1 MAFPLSILL
10 IPYLIF
16 LLLWI
21 FFSFVGIFH
30 LLNFGFKNL
39 VTLMAIFIY
48 VGVALFIL
56 IISINYINQ
65 IDWSFKI
72 GLLNDI
78 INQKL
83 IFN

>member
-56 IISINYINQ
+56 IISINYINH